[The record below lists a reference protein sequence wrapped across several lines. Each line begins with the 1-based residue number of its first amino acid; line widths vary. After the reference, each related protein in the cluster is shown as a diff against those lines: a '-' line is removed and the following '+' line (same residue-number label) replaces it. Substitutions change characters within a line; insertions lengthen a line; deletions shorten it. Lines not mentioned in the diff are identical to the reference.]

1 VQARVLFVPTP
12 RTALRTHRDVGGPSV
27 EALVRT
33 LPAPLREILVETYFR
48 RSTPQQAARRLG
60 LAPAE
65 AAARLYE
72 AMHQLAYAVDGLT
85 EKAAARQRTVWGR
98 PPADVGE
105 DDIDLRTEVSWS
117 ANSL

>member
-1 VQARVLFVPTP
+1 MPHV
-12 RTALRTHRDVGGPSV
+12 ALHTDRDAGGLSV
-27 EALVRT
+27 EALVRS
-33 LPAPLREILVETYFR
+33 LPAPHREILVETYFR

-72 AMHQLAYAVDGLT
+72 AVHQLAYAVDGLT
-85 EKAAARQRTVWGR
+85 EKAAARRRTVWSR
-98 PPADVGE
+98 PAADMGE